1 MPAFATLLRSLPN
14 FFSLN
19 GASDSAVSEAEADLG
34 INFAKEYRD
43 YVIELGVAS
52 ANGHEF
58 TGICKSIRLNVVNVT
73 LTERGKRQNVPN
85 EWYVVEQANIDD
97 IVIWQ
102 DADGS
107 IYQTAPNSKSRKI
120 ANSLSEYVA
129 G

>member
-19 GASDSAVSEAEADLG
+19 GASDSAVSKAEEDLG
-34 INFAKEYRD
+34 ITFAKEYRD

-73 LTERGKRQNVPN
+73 LTERGKRPTVPN

-107 IYQTAPNSKSRKI
+107 IYQTAPNSKGRKI